1 MKADFVID
9 VRTVDEYKMGHLK
22 KSINIEW
29 QKIASIEASIA
40 KDKKLYLYC
49 RSGNRS
55 GKAADILISLG
66 YKDVTN
72 LGSLKEASEFL
83 NKKIIK

>member
-1 MKADFVID
+1 MSIFWPFWSFFGIATILM
-9 VRTVDEYKMGHLK
+9 RK
-22 KSINIEW
+22 KTL
-29 QKIASIEASIA
+29 ASIA

-66 YKDVTN
+66 YEDVTN
-72 LGSLKEASEFL
+72 LGSVESAAEYLKL
-83 NKKIIK
+83 NIIK